1 MQPIISN
8 AHIQALK
15 KVVSVLNE
23 HQIPY
28 QITGGFAGNIYGS
41 LWPPHDIDL
50 EVGARDIPLLA
61 GLFADHITQPLHHFI
76 NDEFDLWLIT
86 LNIDG
91 IEIDINQ
98 AEECYLINKAG
109 QKQLLCT
116 DLSAAE
122 VHDFMGIKVSV
133 QPLEQL
139 IAYKKTI
146 GREADVA
153 DLSQIQLINRPT
165 IQTAM
170 IKESTTTD
178 VI

>member
-1 MQPIISN
+1 MQPTVSN
-8 AHIQALK
+8 AHIAALK

-50 EVGARDIPLLA
+50 EVSARDMPLLA

-86 LNIDG
+86 LDIDG

-98 AEECYLINKAG
+98 AEKCYLINKAG

-116 DLSAAE
+116 DLSTAE

-146 GREADVA
+146 GRAADVA
-153 DLSQIQLINRPT
+153 DLSLLLFAAQGLN
-165 IQTAM
+165 
-170 IKESTTTD
+170 SD
-178 VI
+178 

>member
-1 MQPIISN
+1 MQPTVSN
-8 AHIQALK
+8 AHIAALK

-41 LWPPHDIDL
+41 LWPAHDIDL
-50 EVGARDIPLLA
+50 EVSARDMPLLA
-61 GLFADHITQPLHHFI
+61 RLFANHITQPLHHFI

-86 LNIDG
+86 LDIDG
-91 IEIDINQ
+91 IEIDVNQ

-116 DLSAAE
+116 DLSTAE

-146 GREADVA
+146 GRVADVA
-153 DLSQIQLINRPT
+153 DLQRLL
-165 IQTAM
+165 
-170 IKESTTTD
+170 
-178 VI
+178 